1 MFGLNLK
8 LWAYAI
14 GAAILAT
21 LGVTSVYFKNKAE
34 RLKRDKDTLK
44 ATIHA
49 ERVKKKIVKEKKKEL
64 SRRESDIKEKKD
76 VKDPS
81 DLDDLFNDSDW

>member
-14 GAAILAT
+14 GGALLAT
-21 LGVTSVYFKNKAE
+21 LGVTSVYFKNKAK
-34 RLKRDKDTLK
+34 RLKQDKDTLK

-49 ERVKKKIVKEKKKEL
+49 ERTKKKIEKEKKKEL